1 MSAGYPFGPISKN
14 SPGGSGPYGSVD
26 HGGETPLIP
35 GQHGVQAW
43 DLPGIGRIAILIC
56 FDVNFAELWHQ
67 VRNPMKLSTVY
78 PDKAITAQ
86 PPCNRRNI

>member
-1 MSAGYPFGPISKN
+1 MNMMILPRQARDKHRENSKKARFLE
-14 SPGGSGPYGSVD
+14 
-26 HGGETPLIP
+26 GETPLIP

-67 VRNPMKLSTVY
+67 VRNPIKLSTLY